1 MENLKYL
8 HIYSDKCWCESDTFK
23 GTPNTIVLTDEQYE
37 QLGKTL
43 EFCNG
48 QLVEMTEEEKN
59 KQMTASSTPKS
70 TIE

>member
-1 MENLKYL
+1 MKYIHL
-8 HIYSDKCWCESDTFK
+8 YSDNSYCESQSFK

-43 EFCNG
+43 KFENG

-59 KQMTASSTPKS
+59 RQMTAPNAPKS

>member
-1 MENLKYL
+1 MEKLKYIHL
-8 HIYSDKCWCESDTFK
+8 YKDNLYCESDSFK

-43 EFCNG
+43 KFENG
-48 QLVEMTEEEKN
+48 KLAVMTEEERN
-59 KQMTASSTPKS
+59 NQMTAPNAPKS